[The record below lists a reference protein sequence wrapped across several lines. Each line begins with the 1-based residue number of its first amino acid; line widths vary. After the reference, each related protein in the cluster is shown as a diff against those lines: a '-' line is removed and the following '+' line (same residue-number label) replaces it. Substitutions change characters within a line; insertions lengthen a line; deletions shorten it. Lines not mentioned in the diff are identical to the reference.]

1 VRLRPFVFAA
11 LLFLLSAPRAE
22 AACTVSSTGVSFS
35 PYDVFSTTANTG
47 NGTITYN
54 CGNKDKNVEIDLS
67 AGSSGSFVNR
77 TLTQG
82 ANTLT
87 YNLYTDAA
95 FGTVWG
101 DTSGGTGVYTK
112 TNPPNGLD
120 VNVPVY
126 GRISAQQDASAGA
139 YTDTIVATVNF

>member
-1 VRLRPFVFAA
+1 VRLRSVVFGA
-11 LLFLLSAPRAE
+11 LLVLFSARHAD
-22 AACTVSSTGVSFS
+22 AACTVSSTGVAFS
-35 PYDVFSTTANTG
+35 PYDVFATTANTG

-82 ANTLT
+82 TNTLT

-112 TNPPNGLD
+112 ANPPNALD

-126 GRISAQQDASAGA
+126 GRIPAQQDAPAGA
-139 YTDTIVATVNF
+139 YTDTIVATINF